1 MFKDYNAGLGNYI
14 KDVLNLEVLEIKKE
28 TAFEM
33 YVQHHDQRKVT
44 FPFVSYYMTGDIE
57 LDTTRY
63 NSVIHRVGIVVENNH
78 ATKRATR
85 NRAIPITHPYS
96 IDIWAQEKDSL
107 AALQRTFWISV
118 LDNPIV
124 QVFSRE
130 TRRTYRVALNMQGSV
145 NENIN
150 QAEEKAGYFNA
161 TISIGLGVWIRIPKE
176 TKTIAKAIMEYVE
189 SPENHIL
196 MLREYT
202 ENSFST

>member
-78 ATKRATR
+78 VTKRATR